1 MLPRTPL
8 HALLAPHTL
17 RGARRFFCIALLL
30 VGGPLLAA
38 AACARQPRVEAAP
51 GAVAEQQEPEEND
64 STVPLPEFVFV
75 SVENHNW
82 NDVVVSLVNSGGQ
95 RLRLG
100 TVTAGATTTLRFP
113 GSYIAGAQRLQLS
126 AKAVGGRTTVLSEG
140 FAVGAGQQVTWTLES
155 SLQRSSLSVR

>member
-8 HALLAPHTL
+8 HALLARQTTL
-17 RGARRFFCIALLL
+17 RGARFSCFALLL

-38 AACARQPRVEAAP
+38 ACARQPRVEAP

-64 STVPLPEFVFV
+64 SAVPLPEFVFV

-126 AKAVGGRTTVLSEG
+126 AKAVGGRATVLSEG
-140 FAVGAGQQVTWTLES
+140 CAVGAGQQVTWTLES